1 MRNEGLT
8 KNFNAGG
15 AVDPHRIVK
24 FGASDTEVVVATNGA
39 ATMLGVTD
47 SLGADA
53 AGEPIDVIMD
63 GIPTVIYGDTV
74 TRGAYLTSDATGR
87 AIPAVAANHVIGIA
101 MTAGEAGD
109 YGSVRIVPTRPDTI
123 A

>member
-24 FGASDTEVVVATNGA
+24 FGASDHEVVVATDGA
-39 ATMLGVTD
+39 ATLLGVTD

-63 GIPTVIYGDTV
+63 GIPTVIYGGV
-74 TRGAYLTSDATGR
+74 VSRGAYVTADATGR
-87 AIPAVAANHVIGIA
+87 AVAAVAGNHVIGIA
-101 MTAGEAGD
+101 MMAGEAGD
-109 YGSVRIVPTRPDTI
+109 YGAVRIAPARPDTI